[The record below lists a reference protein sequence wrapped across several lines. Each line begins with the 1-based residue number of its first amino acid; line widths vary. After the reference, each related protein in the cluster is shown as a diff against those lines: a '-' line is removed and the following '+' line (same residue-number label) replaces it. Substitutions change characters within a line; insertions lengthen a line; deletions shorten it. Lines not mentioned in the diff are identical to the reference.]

1 MFPCSSQ
8 LENTFKFSRSSKK
21 ERSIGHVTWLMAR
34 RVKKGKRE
42 RRTGNGLCHSKIH
55 RKDTVPPRFTWRP
68 SIRFSVLMGWFHL
81 SARDRSLQYF
91 SPSPLVLLLTRT
103 RIVNGF
109 GFKGIR
115 IAENRGIEDGI
126 RKLLLENSELRRW
139 FVSQLFIIYGR
150 KEGDEKRKEK
160 ENLLDFSFASLGRGN
175 FFAEWQRGG
184 SRLSPLMHV
193 IMVKDPSRRDTR
205 GGLKKKRK
213 PSNFHDLPLK
223 IAGKYGT
230 CWNKACYKNTWNKF
244 VPISRNS
251 QWFASCLKKSC
262 RKEKRLL
269 SFSLSPLNFSSVRA
283 GNTNDSR
290 ANDNLLNVETWISR
304 ERWTQW
310 AAGICSIF
318 VGKKRERTNEVMNRI
333 FPTPVH
339 RSLSFESIVFHRCR
353 FQKNF
358 EFKKE
363 WAKGWLDILS
373 FRYSTIRYFILL
385 LATRFGLTTALLK
398 FRFVKKDRI

>member
-91 SPSPLVLLLTRT
+91 SLSPLVLLLTRT

-160 ENLLDFSFASLGRGN
+160 ENLLDFSFASLGI
-175 FFAEWQRGG
+175 
-184 SRLSPLMHV
+184 SSPSG
-193 IMVKDPSRRDTR
+193 KEE
-205 GGLKKKRK
+205 
-213 PSNFHDLPLK
+213 DLV
-223 IAGKYGT
+223 
-230 CWNKACYKNTWNKF
+230 F
-244 VPISRNS
+244 
-251 QWFASCLKKSC
+251 
-262 RKEKRLL
+262 LL
-269 SFSLSPLNFSSVRA
+269 
-283 GNTNDSR
+283 
-290 ANDNLLNVETWISR
+290 
-304 ERWTQW
+304 
-310 AAGICSIF
+310 
-318 VGKKRERTNEVMNRI
+318 
-333 FPTPVH
+333 
-339 RSLSFESIVFHRCR
+339 
-353 FQKNF
+353 
-358 EFKKE
+358 
-363 WAKGWLDILS
+363 
-373 FRYSTIRYFILL
+373 
-385 LATRFGLTTALLK
+385 
-398 FRFVKKDRI
+398 